1 MIIFQAPYVSETDP
15 KLYKHFIR
23 VLCNANSSEGFRP
36 VRDVSL
42 PEVQVHGHVLHPPS
56 LGQPPKNRSIFAFF
70 AGRDHGYVRKMLFR
84 HWKDK
89 DTDIQVHDYLP
100 KTANYSELMG
110 QSRFCLCPSGYEV
123 ASPRVVDS
131 IHAGCVP
138 VIISDNYV
146 LPFSDVLNWS
156 QFSVHIPV
164 AKIPEIKKILQE
176 IPDNEYLAKQKRV
189 IQVQKHFVLNRPAK
203 PYDLIH
209 MIMHSVWLRRLN
221 IRYRI
226 HRDGSFN

>member
-1 MIIFQAPYVSETDP
+1 
-15 KLYKHFIR
+15 
-23 VLCNANSSEGFRP
+23 
-36 VRDVSL
+36 VRDVSI
-42 PEVQVHGHVLHPPS
+42 PEVQIHGHLLHPPS
-56 LGQPPKNRSIFAFF
+56 FGQPKKNRSIFAFF
-70 AGRDHGYVRKMLFR
+70 AGGDHGYVRKMLFR
-84 HWKDK
+84 HWKGK
-89 DTDIQVHDYLP
+89 DASIQVHGYLP
-100 KTANYSELMG
+100 KTSNYSELMG

-156 QFSVHIPV
+156 RFSVHIPV
-164 AKIPEIKKILQE
+164 AKIPEMKKILQE
-176 IPDNEYLAKQKRV
+176 IPVDEYVAKQKRV
-189 IQVQKHFVLNRPAK
+189 IQVRRHFVLNRPAK

-221 IRYRI
+221 TRYP
-226 HRDGSFN
+226 S